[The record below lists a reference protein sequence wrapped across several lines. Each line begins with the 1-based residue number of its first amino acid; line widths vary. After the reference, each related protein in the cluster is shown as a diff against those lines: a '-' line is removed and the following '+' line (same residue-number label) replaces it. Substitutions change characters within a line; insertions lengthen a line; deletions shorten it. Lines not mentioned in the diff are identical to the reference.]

1 MCLPESLQG
10 KSDLFPTTAQRAAWV
25 WLCLYLVRP
34 SVFLPITCGFICIQ
48 HLLEKPECRFKCLCV
63 CARTCALNKGRLGKG
78 AQWRSHSH
86 LPFLAPSL
94 AFLQQPLE
102 RKDSQNSSQHSVS
115 SHRSL
120 HTASPSHGTQVLP
133 EYPPTDA
140 PAPDQTDSSGQKK
153 PDPFKIW
160 AQSRSMY
167 ENRRE

>member
-1 MCLPESLQG
+1 MCYGYIFLSSPAPCLSANHLSIYLP
-10 KSDLFPTTAQRAAWV
+10 PTLGWEKVVAR
-25 WLCLYLVRP
+25 LCCSRL
-34 SVFLPITCGFICIQ
+34 IGTCMC
-48 HLLEKPECRFKCLCV
+48 KV
-63 CARTCALNKGRLGKG
+63 RLGRD
-78 AQWRSHSH
+78 AHCRSHNH
-86 LPFLAPSL
+86 LPFLALSL

-120 HTASPSHGTQVLP
+120 HTASPSHGTQVLS
-133 EYPPTDA
+133 EYSPADA

>member
-1 MCLPESLQG
+1 MLCGYIFLSSP
-10 KSDLFPTTAQRAAWV
+10 A
-25 WLCLYLVRP
+25 LCLSANHLRIYLHPTLCWEKVVARVCCCSKLICTRACKVRM
-34 SVFLPITCGFICIQ
+34 GRDA
-48 HLLEKPECRFKCLCV
+48 HCR
-63 CARTCALNKGRLGKG
+63 N
-78 AQWRSHSH
+78 HSR
-86 LPFLAPSL
+86 LPFLALSL

-120 HTASPSHGTQVLP
+120 HTASPSHGIQVLP
-133 EYPPTDA
+133 EYLPADA

-153 PDPFKIW
+153 PDPVKIW